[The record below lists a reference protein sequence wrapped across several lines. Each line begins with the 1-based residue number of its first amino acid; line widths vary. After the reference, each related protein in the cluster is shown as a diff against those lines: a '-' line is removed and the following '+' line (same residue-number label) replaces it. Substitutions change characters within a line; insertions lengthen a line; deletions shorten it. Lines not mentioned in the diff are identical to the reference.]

1 MTAQQYDRPTPR
13 IERPFTTVRAAL
25 PAASI
30 AVFDAELQ
38 AITEA
43 PVIDLGPWMTCCPTG
58 DASPPGQP
66 PIRPTGSACTS
77 VTYVLVDPLARGRG
91 APGRP
96 CPALKAPA
104 LAHEHGSRDCSRF
117 AGP

>member
-43 PVIDLGPWMTCCPTG
+43 PSST
-58 DASPPGQP
+58 
-66 PIRPTGSACTS
+66 
-77 VTYVLVDPLARGRG
+77 
-91 APGRP
+91 
-96 CPALKAPA
+96 
-104 LAHEHGSRDCSRF
+104 
-117 AGP
+117 